1 MKLLIKAS
9 LILLTLSALLTGC
22 ATSSRIL
29 TPSSTNTASTVAHS
43 VSYQGRFAVRYE
55 DAEKGTQN
63 IYGHFVWHEAGSN
76 ITLQLLNPLGQ
87 ILAVLEATSSEAT
100 LRLPKRAPQ
109 TASNV
114 EDLMQQILGFAL
126 PINNLRTW
134 LRPAQ
139 STLSTLPPTSSSLS
153 PLASPK
159 TNTQEKSH
167 LSPTQFKQDGW
178 TIEYVGTND
187 KQDTRLTHIRRINLK
202 RDEPPTDVKL
212 VIDP

>member
-1 MKLLIKAS
+1 MMKLLIKAS

-22 ATSSRIL
+22 ATSSRTL

-55 DAEKGTQN
+55 DEEKGTQN

-87 ILAVLEATSSEAT
+87 ILAVLEVTPSEAA
-100 LRLPKRAPQ
+100 LKLPKRAPQ

-126 PINNLRTW
+126 PINHLRTW

-139 STLSTLPPTSSSLS
+139 STLSTLPPTSST
-153 PLASPK
+153 LASPK
-159 TNTQEKSH
+159 ANTQRRSP
-167 LSPTQFKQDGW
+167 LSPIQQFKQDGW

-187 KQDTRLTHIRRINLK
+187 KQGAPLTHIRRINLK